1 MVFTK
6 FCSVDPAFLFFLSLA
21 VGNCCCGIS
30 ISYSNHFLA
39 NRQSKTSTYNL
50 HASAYWWVSE
60 MVTTP
65 CWVEMQMTL
74 KLRSKQ
80 ASHELMS
87 MWHYM
92 AQEIQPGFSVKQVGF
107 LHWSGKPQ
115 PLARS
120 AIIVSDAM
128 KEERMLSFKHHF
140 VRTAGFKLGM
150 LRHIKVRDVW

>member
-6 FCSVDPAFLFFLSLA
+6 FCSVNPAFFFYFYFLSLA
-21 VGNCCCGIS
+21 VGNCCCGLS

-74 KLRSKQ
+74 KLRSTPTVQSKP

-87 MWHYM
+87 IYRCDTTWLKKYNRV
-92 AQEIQPGFSVKQVGF
+92 SVWSRWASYIEVGS
-107 LHWSGKPQ
+107 LSPWRGQLLSSRMRWRKN
-115 PLARS
+115 ACW
-120 AIIVSDAM
+120 VSNIT
-128 KEERMLSFKHHF
+128 L
-140 VRTAGFKLGM
+140 
-150 LRHIKVRDVW
+150 